1 MPTRSTPC
9 ERSWRDVAE
18 LPALRGEAA
27 TGGAGGT
34 EVPLPPPDG
43 DLSRFVSDGLWLCCT
58 RQRRIL
64 LVLRGKEAP
73 LCVLI
78 S

>member
-1 MPTRSTPC
+1 
-9 ERSWRDVAE
+9 V
-18 LPALRGEAA
+18 
-27 TGGAGGT
+27 
-34 EVPLPPPDG
+34 LPPEG

-64 LVLRGKEAP
+64 LVLPGKEAP